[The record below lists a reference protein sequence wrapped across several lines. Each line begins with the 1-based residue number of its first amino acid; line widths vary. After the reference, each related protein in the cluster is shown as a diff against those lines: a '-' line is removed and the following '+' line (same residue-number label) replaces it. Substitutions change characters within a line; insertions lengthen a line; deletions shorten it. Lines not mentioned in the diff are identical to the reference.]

1 MLIKCKDNVFIR
13 IVGLLS
19 WCCVE
24 VHFGQNHSTG
34 RHREWSIFPD
44 EMGVFC
50 TLAKLKRDSLST
62 SRAMSANEACQVNKR
77 AVPSFSSMPVK
88 FVAVTK

>member
-1 MLIKCKDNVFIR
+1 MCLFVSLAYRVGAAWKCI
-13 IVGLLS
+13 
-19 WCCVE
+19 
-24 VHFGQNHSTG
+24 FGQNHSTD
-34 RHREWSIFPD
+34 RQREWSIFPD

-62 SRAMSANEACQVNKR
+62 SRAMSANEACQVSKR
-77 AVPSFSSMPVK
+77 AVPSYSSMPVK